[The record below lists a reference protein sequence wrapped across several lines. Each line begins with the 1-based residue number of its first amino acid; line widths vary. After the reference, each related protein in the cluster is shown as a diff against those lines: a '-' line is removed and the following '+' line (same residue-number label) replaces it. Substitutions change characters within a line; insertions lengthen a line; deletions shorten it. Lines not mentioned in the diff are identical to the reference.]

1 MPLFD
6 GRKLRAMRCAAGLRV
21 EELAARSGLSLSTVN
36 NLEAGRNE
44 NPSARTLQRLCV
56 ALDRPAQYFFADDS
70 QKTES
75 EAV

>member
-44 NPSARTLQRLCV
+44 NPSARTLQRLSV
-56 ALDRPAQYFFADDS
+56 ALDRPATSFFAEEF
-70 QKTES
+70 QQTGT